1 MGVLSVDVLQG
12 TVYGF
17 AVALQPANLLACFVG
32 VFVGTLIGVLPGLG
46 PVATM
51 SLLLP
56 ATFVMTPTASIIM
69 MAGIYYG
76 AMYGGSTTS
85 ILVNIPGEAASV
97 VTCLDGY
104 QMARQGRAGPALGI
118 AAFGS
123 FIAGTLGVLGI
134 MLLSPPLAAAALRFG
149 PPEIFTLLLL
159 GFTMIT
165 YLGSGSR
172 LKAVAMAFAGML
184 LGTVGLDP
192 VTATPRFTFDT
203 VTLSDGVGLVPMIM
217 GLFGVTE
224 VLVNVEAGLKQEVF
238 QTKIR
243 HLLPTRQDWKD
254 SAAPIARGS
263 VLGFALGILPG
274 VGAIIPTFVAYALE
288 KRLSTRPETFGR
300 GAIEGVAA
308 PESANNA
315 ATAGSMIPLLTLGI
329 APNVVM
335 AVLLGAFLVHGV
347 QPGPLMLREHP
358 ELFWGVVASMYV
370 GNVLLLVLNLPLI
383 GLWVQILKV
392 PYGLLFPLILLVCMI
407 GVYGVSDNI
416 WDVVI
421 MLAFGG
427 LGWLMRK
434 TGFEAAPMVLAFVL
448 GRLAEESLRQSLL
461 LSRGR
466 FAILL
471 ERPIAAAFLVAT
483 VVVIVLPVAL
493 PRLRTLL
500 TRAAAEAS

>member
-1 MGVLSVDVLQG
+1 VDLLHS
-12 TVYGF
+12 TLYGF
-17 AVALQPANLLACFVG
+17 SVALEPANLFACFVG
-32 VFVGTLIGVLPGLG
+32 VFIGTLIGVLPGLG

-123 FIAGTLGVLGI
+123 FIAGTLSVLGI

-159 GFTMIT
+159 GFTMVT

-172 LKAVAMAFAGML
+172 LKAVAMAIAGML
-184 LGTVGLDP
+184 FGTIGLDP
-192 VTATPRFTFDT
+192 MTATPRFTFDT

-217 GLFGVTE
+217 GLFGITE
-224 VLVNVEAGLKQEVF
+224 VLMNVEAGIRQEVF
-238 QTKIR
+238 QTQIR
-243 HLLPTRQDWKD
+243 SLLPTRQDWKD
-254 SAAPIARGS
+254 SAWPIARGS
-263 VLGFALGILPG
+263 VLGFVLGILPG
-274 VGAIIPTFVAYALE
+274 VGAIIPTFVSYALE
-288 KRLSTRPETFGR
+288 KRLSRHPEKFGT
-300 GAIEGVAA
+300 GAIEGVAG

-315 ATAGSMIPLLTLGI
+315 ATGGSMIPLLTLGI

-370 GNVLLLVLNLPLI
+370 GNVMLLVLNLPLI

-392 PYGLLFPLILLVCMI
+392 PYGLLFPLILLICII
-407 GVYGVSDNI
+407 GVYGVSENV
-416 WDVVI
+416 WDIAI
-421 MLAFGG
+421 MLGFGV
-427 LGWLMRK
+427 LGYLMRK
-434 TGFEAAPMVLAFVL
+434 TGYEAAPMVLAFVL

-466 FAILL
+466 LAILI
-471 ERPIAAAFLVAT
+471 ERPLAAAFLISML
-483 VVVIVLPVAL
+483 VVLALPIVL
-493 PRLRTLL
+493 PRLRVLL
-500 TRAAAEAS
+500 ARAAAESSSA